1 MRLLRTICI
10 CAAITVAGILGALI
24 APGPAQAQTKGGGT
38 PTTPTG
44 TTTTPPSTTGRGS
57 TTTNPPPTMQQPIYL
72 SGKVVTSDGSPLPG
86 PVVIERVCSGGPR
99 PEAYT
104 DSKGHF
110 QFQLGQ
116 NNYQFADASYGRASN
131 SMESGGIAGASSVG
145 SISTSSSNI
154 GQLSNN
160 PETMM
165 SSFALNGC
173 DLRASASGYRSDTV
187 PLANRRYMDNPDVG
201 VIVLHRLANVE
212 GLTTSAT
219 TGQAGKDARKSF
231 DKGMEAAKKGSIDDA
246 QKNLQKAVE
255 IFPRYA
261 TAWYELGKVHE
272 RRDHWAEARKCYEEA
287 ITADPKYASPY
298 EGLYLLAMRDSKW
311 EEVASLTEKL
321 LKLNPYEFPNAY
333 LAAALANF
341 QIKKLDA
348 AEKMAREGL
357 KIDTSGKIPRL
368 HYLLGLTLAQKSD
381 FKGSAES
388 LRMYLQL
395 APTAKDADTAKK
407 QLADIEKYAA
417 ATAAPPAPKQQ

>member
-1 MRLLRTICI
+1 V
-10 CAAITVAGILGALI
+10 AAIAVAGILGAMI
-24 APGPAQAQTKGGGT
+24 APGPAHAQTKGGTTGGSTGTVT
-38 PTTPTG
+38 PT
-44 TTTTPPSTTGRGS
+44 TTTTPSRGTTPSNS
-57 TTTNPPPTMQQPIYL
+57 SPSMQQPIYL

-116 NNYQFADASYGRASN
+116 NRYEFADASYGRAGN
-131 SMESGGIAGASSVG
+131 TMESSGIAGATSVG
-145 SISTSSSNI
+145 SISTASSNN

-160 PETMM
+160 PESSM

-173 DLRASASGYRSDTV
+173 DLRAALSGYRSDTI

-219 TGQAGKDARKSF
+219 TGQASKDARKSF
-231 DKGMEAAKKGSIDDA
+231 DKGMEAAKKGSIDEA
-246 QKNLQKAVE
+246 QKSLQKAVE
-255 IFPRYA
+255 IYPRYA

-272 RRDHWAEARKCYEEA
+272 RRDHWAEARKSYEEA
-287 ITADPKYASPY
+287 INADPKYASPY

-311 EEVASLTEKL
+311 EEVAALTEKL

-348 AEKMAREGL
+348 AEKMAREGI

-388 LRMYLQL
+388 LRTYLQL

-417 ATAAPPAPKQQ
+417 ATAAPAAPKQ